1 MQAAMDSATPVRRSR
16 RRYGRYGCVR
26 AATRSCAALVCTALV
41 CVAVTTAGR
50 VSAQT
55 NATGLPAEGL
65 PVELQEIPG
74 LRADMETEEL
84 LDSAMGAVMAD
95 RLEDGRR
102 ILLHVVRRE
111 PEHLRALNDLGFIYE
126 RLAEEARTELIDPG
140 RAEHFV
146 DQAVDTYSEAAAL
159 AVEAEEFGVAEQ
171 LYYRILMHRPGRA
184 SALRGL
190 ASVLAQ
196 TGRRLQAI
204 GRYQD
209 YLQTLEGRKDPIGY
223 LELGRLY
230 LAGDF
235 WRQALE
241 TLERAAAMD
250 DRNPEIDAA
259 MAEAYLK
266 GERHEEALRA
276 ARRATQKAP
285 RQARYRDILAELELS
300 RGDVEQA
307 VIEARRAIDYTRE
320 QLADTPRDVRQLEAL
335 SRYYG
340 TYERAL
346 RTILAEGKANPAVRV
361 DLARAF
367 QEHAA
372 IQRSLSLT
380 RALHVLMGAQ
390 SIEREDPRL
399 LEELASIQLALS
411 MEAEATASC
420 RRLLAIEPAN
430 TTAQKI
436 LEQLEAGRPGS
447 RELRE

>member
-1 MQAAMDSATPVRRSR
+1 MQAAMNSATSVRRSR

-26 AATRSCAALVCTALV
+26 AATRFFCASLVCAAFG
-41 CVAVTTAGR
+41 TAGR

-55 NATGLPAEGL
+55 DATGLPD
-65 PVELQEIPG
+65 ELQEIPG

-84 LDSAMGAVMAD
+84 LDSAMGAVMAG

-111 PEHLRALNDLGFIYE
+111 PEHLRALNDLGFVYE
-126 RLAEEARTELIDPG
+126 RLAEEARAELIDPG

-171 LYYRILMHRPGRA
+171 LYYRILMHRPARA

-190 ASVLAQ
+190 ADVLAQ

-209 YLQTLEGRKDPIGY
+209 YIRTLEGRNDPLGF

-241 TLERAAAMD
+241 ALERAASLD
-250 DRNPEIDAA
+250 DRNPEIDAV

-266 GERHEEALRA
+266 GDRLDEALRA
-276 ARRATQKAP
+276 ARQATQKAP

-307 VIEARRAIDYTRE
+307 VIEARRAIDYTRD
-320 QLADTPRDVRQLEAL
+320 QLADTPRDARKLEAL

-372 IQRSLSLT
+372 IQRSLALT
-380 RALHVLMGAQ
+380 RALHVLTGAQ

-436 LEQLEAGRPGS
+436 LEQIEAGRAGS